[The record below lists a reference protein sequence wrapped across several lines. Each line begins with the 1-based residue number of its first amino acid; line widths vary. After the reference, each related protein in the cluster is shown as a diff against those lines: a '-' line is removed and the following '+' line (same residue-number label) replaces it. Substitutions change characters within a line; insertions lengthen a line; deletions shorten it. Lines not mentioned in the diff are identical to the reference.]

1 MSTKIV
7 IADDHPLFRDA
18 IKSAL
23 SGGNLGDVSMVE
35 VGGFDEAMKALEADP
50 DADLLLLDLNMPGTS
65 GLSALVSVRAAFPAL
80 PVVIVSGTDD
90 PSTVRRSIELGASG
104 FISKQASIDSI
115 RGAVA
120 DVLAGEISMPAD
132 IDLGSEHDP
141 EVEDLIQRIRTLTPQ
156 QARVL
161 GMLAEG
167 LLNKQIAYEL
177 SVSEATIKA
186 HVSAVLQ
193 KLNVD
198 SRTQAVIR
206 LSKIGADMLRDNDA
220 TNEDEVRAS
229 A

>member
-1 MSTKIV
+1 MGTTIL

-23 SGGNLGDVSMVE
+23 AGQFAGASSDQVML
-35 VGGFDEAMKALEADP
+35 EAADFASAIKALDENDEV
-50 DADLLLLDLNMPGTS
+50 DLLLLDLNMPGSS
-65 GLSALVSVRAAFPAL
+65 GVSALVSVRAAHPAV
-80 PVVIVSGTDD
+80 PVVVVSASDD
-90 PSTVRRSIELGASG
+90 ATTVRRSIELGASG
-104 FISKQASIDSI
+104 FISKSSSTDQI
-115 RGAVA
+115 RKAVA
-120 DVLAGEISMPAD
+120 NVLAGEISLPD
-132 IDLGSEHDP
+132 NLELGNEQDE
-141 EVEDLIQRIRTLTPQ
+141 EVADLIARMKTLTPQ

-193 KLNVD
+193 KLRVD

-206 LSKIGADMLRDNDA
+206 LSKIGTDVLSTGSNDI
-220 TNEDEVRAS
+220 D
-229 A
+229 

>member
-1 MSTKIV
+1 MSTKIL

-23 SGGNLGDVSMVE
+23 SGGNLGEVTMNE
-35 VGGFDEAMKALEADP
+35 VGGFDEAMKVLDAEP
-50 DADLLLLDLNMPGTS
+50 DMDLLLLDLSMPGTS

-104 FISKQASIDSI
+104 FISKQAGIDAI
-115 RGAVA
+115 RAAVA
-120 DVLAGEISMPAD
+120 DVLAGEIAMPAD

-141 EVEDLIQRIRTLTPQ
+141 EVEDLIKRIRTLTPQ

-220 TNEDEVRAS
+220 GDSDVRAS